1 MINEQADEK
10 MGTRGGVRDGA
21 GRKKS
26 LPDGARPTTFKL
38 TEDERLA
45 VKKYIASMRDEAAG
59 KPVVNIDWEAATFEM
74 VVKMLKPY
82 AYNMIMAKQHKEID
96 AETLEN
102 LLYLSRL
109 SPESTNMETLKKQV
123 DDIVGYFD
131 ILSKYDDSENPYDAY
146 PSTEAEKLRDD
157 TVVQG
162 LEISDVKNV
171 SKDFMDGYF
180 QVPKVLGEGA

>member
-1 MINEQADEK
+1 
-10 MGTRGGVRDGA
+10 
-21 GRKKS
+21 
-26 LPDGARPTTFKL
+26 
-38 TEDERLA
+38 
-45 VKKYIASMRDEAAG
+45 
-59 KPVVNIDWEAATFEM
+59 
-74 VVKMLKPY
+74 
-82 AYNMIMAKQHKEID
+82 MIMAKQHKEID

-131 ILSKYDDSENPYDAY
+131 

-162 LEISDVKNV
+162 LEISDVKKV